1 MADYI
6 VGIDFGHGETA
17 AWVVPMFEND
27 KKKADGIALKLRL
40 SNDKESQKIPSV
52 VYYDSNGKHSLVPFG
67 KCGIVTGMKDL
78 ISELSD
84 ELKLH
89 YAEYIR
95 LIVERILLLNNDI
108 LEIKNNIPNFKLCI
122 ASPTKWNEEQK
133 SDYLNFF
140 NEAIADLNLRFD
152 WIINESD
159 AAYFTHCNNDTID
172 DKCCLII
179 DYGSSTVDYT
189 VMKNGRKISDDSW
202 SNKQIGARCIEHDM
216 YRTMLLPKGYSKRE
230 ELLKATETMLSEKGL
245 AYIDPY
251 QYLIFELRKE
261 KEGDYTNQTYDFE
274 LLYKFSKITSDHDFD
289 SPVYDFYGNI
299 NDVTKE
305 YCDLV
310 AEDLNVLKEKIQQ
323 INEGKDPDKI
333 ILSGGASIMQW
344 FNQKVHKIFECD
356 DINDDR
362 NTSYVVAH
370 GIALYARAQERA
382 LNNLIEKI
390 ENINFYSLYIQA
402 SNEAFGKST
411 NKLMPAFI
419 AKLDICSIK
428 TSKQLSEAFFNF
440 FRSLNENNIVFSK
453 EIEVSFNNLIST
465 KIWEEV
471 KNTIRYIFNLK
482 IQDSKPEFSV
492 PITVPCLT
500 EDNYLCK
507 GSIYCNVKRGMANTR
522 KLPFAFDID
531 DVQREKDDIV
541 KLSNGVVKFFSSYS
555 WNVIC
560 PDGLDDTIPIIKENS
575 IEIAKDLFYKHQL
588 FKTTFKK

>member
-1 MADYI
+1 
-6 VGIDFGHGETA
+6 
-17 AWVVPMFEND
+17 
-27 KKKADGIALKLRL
+27 
-40 SNDKESQKIPSV
+40 
-52 VYYDSNGKHSLVPFG
+52 
-67 KCGIVTGMKDL
+67 
-78 ISELSD
+78 
-84 ELKLH
+84 
-89 YAEYIR
+89 
-95 LIVERILLLNNDI
+95 
-108 LEIKNNIPNFKLCI
+108 
-122 ASPTKWNEEQK
+122 
-133 SDYLNFF
+133 
-140 NEAIADLNLRFD
+140 
-152 WIINESD
+152 
-159 AAYFTHCNNDTID
+159 
-172 DKCCLII
+172 
-179 DYGSSTVDYT
+179 
-189 VMKNGRKISDDSW
+189 MKNGRKISDDSW
-202 SNKQIGARCIEHDM
+202 SNPQIGASCIERDM

-230 ELLKATETMLSEKGL
+230 ELVKDTEMMLSKKRL
-245 AYIDPY
+245 AYINPK

-261 KEGDYTNQTYDFE
+261 KETDYTNETYDFE
-274 LLYKFSKITSDHDFD
+274 MFYKFSKITSDRDFD
-289 SPVYDFYGNI
+289 SPVYDFCGNI
-299 NDVTKE
+299 NEVTKL

-310 AEDLNVLKEKIQQ
+310 VDDLNKLKEKIQQ
-323 INEGKDPDKI
+323 INEGKNPDKI

-492 PITVPCLT
+492 PITGPYLA
-500 EDNYLCK
+500 EDNYLCD

-541 KLSNGVVKFFSSYS
+541 KLSNGVVKYFSSYS

>member
-17 AWVVPMFEND
+17 AWVVPMFENE
-27 KKKADGIALKLRL
+27 KKKAEGIALKLRQ

-52 VYYDSNGKHSLVPFG
+52 VYYDSNGKHSLVPSG
-67 KCGIVTGMKDL
+67 KCGIVTGMKRL
-78 ISELSD
+78 ISKLSD
-84 ELKLH
+84 EDKLH
-89 YAEYIR
+89 YAKYIR
-95 LIVERILLLNNDI
+95 LIVERILLLNDDI

-140 NEAIADLNLRFD
+140 NEAIAELNLRFD

-159 AAYFTHCNNDTID
+159 AAYFTHCNNDAID

-202 SNKQIGARCIEHDM
+202 SNPQIGASCIERDM

-230 ELLKATETMLSEKGL
+230 ELVKDTEMMLSKKRL
-245 AYIDPY
+245 AYINPK

-261 KEGDYTNQTYDFE
+261 KETDYTNETYDFE
-274 LLYKFSKITSDHDFD
+274 MFYKFSKITSDRDFD
-289 SPVYDFYGNI
+289 SPVYDFCGNI
-299 NDVTKE
+299 NEVTKL

-310 AEDLNVLKEKIQQ
+310 VDDLNKLKEKIQQ
-323 INEGKDPDKI
+323 INEGKNPDKI

-344 FNQKVHKIFECD
+344 FKLKVREIFKCD
-356 DINDDR
+356 DVNDDR
-362 NTSYVVAH
+362 NTSYVVAN

-382 LNNLIEKI
+382 LNNLLEKI
-390 ENINFYSLYIQA
+390 EDIDFKSLYIQA
-402 SNEAFGKST
+402 INEAFGKST
-411 NKLMPAFI
+411 NKLMPAFV
-419 AKLDICSIK
+419 AKLEIRSFK
-428 TSKQLSEAFFNF
+428 TSKQLSEAFFDF
-440 FRSLNENNIVFSK
+440 FRSLNEENIVFSK
-453 EIEVSFNNLIST
+453 DIEDSFNNLIST

-471 KNTIRYIFNLK
+471 KNTIQEIFNLK
-482 IQDSKPEFSV
+482 IQDSQPV
-492 PITVPCLT
+492 ICVHITVPQLL
-500 EDNYLCK
+500 EDNYLCD
-507 GSIYCNVKRGMANTR
+507 GSIYYGVKKGMANTR

-531 DVQREKDDIV
+531 DTQRDKDDIV
-541 KLSNGVVKFFSSYS
+541 KLSSGVVKYFNSYS
-555 WNVIC
+555 WNVIF
-560 PDGLDDTIPIIKENS
+560 PYGLDDTIPIIKENT
-575 IEIAKDLFYKHQL
+575 IEIAKNLFYTHQL